1 MAGRTLAGPRFPGDD
16 GSAGPRVTAALTA
29 YAAGRG
35 SEHMVLAALDSARLI
50 VPVVALATAEEA
62 AAPGGPRRE
71 KSSEMAIPTVIGND
85 GRAALPAFTSAAS
98 LVPGPRAGSAGPVS
112 AVPEFFTLPVPIPV
126 ATEMSRITF
135 GAEEL
140 IARYDGQSW
149 LRPLRE
155 A

>member
-1 MAGRTLAGPRFPGDD
+1 MVKVVPPRLVEPYLTGQRSVIAGYVYRASDCVFGTPADYYQSLALGYEGTEFSADMAELF
-16 GSAGPRVTAALTA
+16 
-29 YAAGRG
+29 
-35 SEHMVLAALDSARLI
+35 VLRWIALDMS
-50 VPVVALATAEEA
+50 
-62 AAPGGPRRE
+62 
-71 KSSEMAIPTVIGND
+71 
-85 GRAALPAFTSAAS
+85 AS

>member
-1 MAGRTLAGPRFPGDD
+1 MVKVVPPRLVEPYLTGQRSVIAGYVYRASDCVFGTPADYYQSLALGYEGTEFSADMAELF
-16 GSAGPRVTAALTA
+16 
-29 YAAGRG
+29 
-35 SEHMVLAALDSARLI
+35 VLRWIALDMS
-50 VPVVALATAEEA
+50 
-62 AAPGGPRRE
+62 
-71 KSSEMAIPTVIGND
+71 
-85 GRAALPAFTSAAS
+85 AS
-98 LVPGPRAGSAGPVS
+98 LVAVPPDGSRGLVS
-112 AVPEFFTLPVPIPV
+112 GIPEFFTLPVPIPV

>member
-1 MAGRTLAGPRFPGDD
+1 MVKVVPPRLVEPYLTGQRSVIAGYVYRASDCVFGAPADYYRSLALGYEGTEFSADMAELF
-16 GSAGPRVTAALTA
+16 
-29 YAAGRG
+29 
-35 SEHMVLAALDSARLI
+35 VLRWIALDMS
-50 VPVVALATAEEA
+50 
-62 AAPGGPRRE
+62 
-71 KSSEMAIPTVIGND
+71 
-85 GRAALPAFTSAAS
+85 AS

-126 ATEMSRITF
+126 GTEMSRITF